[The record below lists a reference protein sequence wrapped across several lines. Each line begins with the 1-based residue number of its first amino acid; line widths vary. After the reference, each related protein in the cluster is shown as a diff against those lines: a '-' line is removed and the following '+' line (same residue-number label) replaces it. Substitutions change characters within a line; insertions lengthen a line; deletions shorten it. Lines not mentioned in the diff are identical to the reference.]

1 MSIRPRSLSTPPTL
15 RTRLDALRSNLADVA
30 FGLER
35 RGRIDAADA
44 VMEISARIDALCA
57 EDDAATTPPP
67 SRSPA
72 LPSLPSS

>member
-1 MSIRPRSLSTPPTL
+1 MSIRPRSLPTSLTL
-15 RTRLDALRSNLADVA
+15 RARLDSLRSDLADLA

-57 EDDAATTPPP
+57 EDDATTTPSP
-67 SRSPA
+67 SRSTTH
-72 LPSLPSS
+72 PSLPSP